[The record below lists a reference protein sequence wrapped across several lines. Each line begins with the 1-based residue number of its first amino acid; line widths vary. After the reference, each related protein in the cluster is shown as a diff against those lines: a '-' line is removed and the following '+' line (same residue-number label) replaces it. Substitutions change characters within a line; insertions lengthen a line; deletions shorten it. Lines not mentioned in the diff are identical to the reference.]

1 MCVCVCVCVCVMPR
15 PRASRGRGTWVSLL
29 LVLLD
34 PPGGSGLG
42 WLTNDGT
49 ASESLVVGSSGTTLS
64 GTPPLERQK
73 PYMAVDGDVA
83 TQWNALVDSAD
94 KSCWLV
100 LDFGSEVT
108 IEGLALVQRGDI
120 THDAKDHEL
129 QTAASK
135 DGPWQS
141 VGSFV
146 GQECKP
152 PAFSARQCRAPN
164 QPGAAAF
171 RQTFDLPSP
180 ATSRYF
186 RWVAKTR
193 FSEYQLY
200 LYEIQFRF
208 SAWGAVLLLLLCLFS
223 CAYVSGGVALGV
235 KTEGKPWRLSSH
247 PHLPIWLELR
257 GLVFDGLVYTRAVA
271 AGRTTKNG
279 RHTATQRG
287 HSKDGGYYGSMQQQ
301 ATDRRSKGS
310 KRSKDKERTTMSLGK
325 GDQDDERGIDDRG
338 SAAAAGPASHAAGA
352 SSKVP
357 GRWVHVPG

>member
-1 MCVCVCVCVCVMPR
+1 MPT
-15 PRASRGRGTWVSLL
+15 PRASRGRGTASVSLL
-29 LVLLD
+29 LLLLT

-42 WLTNDGT
+42 WMTNDGT
-49 ASESLVVGSSGTTLS
+49 ASESLVVGSSGTTPS
-64 GTPPLERQK
+64 GSPPLERMK
-73 PYMAVDGDVA
+73 PFMAVDGDVA
-83 TQWNALVDSAD
+83 TQWNAAVDSAD

-129 QTAASK
+129 QTAATQ

-141 VGSFV
+141 AGSFV

-152 PAFSARQCRAPN
+152 PTFSARQCRGPN

-171 RQTFDLPSP
+171 RQTFELPSP

-208 SAWGAVLLLLLCLFS
+208 SAWGAVTLLLLCLCS

-247 PHLPIWLELR
+247 PHLPRWLELY
-257 GLVFDGLVYTRAVA
+257 GLVCDGLAYTRAVA
-271 AGRTTKNG
+271 AGRTTRSG
-279 RHTATQRG
+279 RETATQRG
-287 HSKDGGYYGSMQQQ
+287 HSKGRGHYGATQQAASKA

-310 KRSKDKERTTMSLGK
+310 KRSKGKELTASLDN
-325 GDQDDERGIDDRG
+325 GDQADERGTDERG
-338 SAAAAGPASHAAGA
+338 SASASASTAAAGPGSHAAGA
-352 SSKVP
+352 SPKVP